1 MAKYFFN
8 KLVRDKIPQVIKARG
23 GSYEIEKVSTK
34 VSLTLL
40 KKKLIE
46 ESKEVLVAERDEIL
60 NELCDVLQILVSI
73 SELEKI
79 KFLDIQKKMK
89 EKEKTHGAY
98 KKGVFLVWSDA
109 KKGYGD
115 KLDKLR
121 NKK

>member
-1 MAKYFFN
+1 MAKHYFN
-8 KLVRDKIPQVIKARG
+8 KLVRDKIPQIIDARG
-23 GSYEIEKVSTK
+23 GSYKIKKVSTK
-34 VSLTLL
+34 ISLTLL

-46 ESKEVLVAERDEIL
+46 ESKEVLVAKKDEVL

-79 KFLDIQKKMK
+79 KFQDIQKKMK
-89 EKEKTHGAY
+89 GKEKTNGAY
-98 KKGVFLVWSDA
+98 KDGVFLIWSDA